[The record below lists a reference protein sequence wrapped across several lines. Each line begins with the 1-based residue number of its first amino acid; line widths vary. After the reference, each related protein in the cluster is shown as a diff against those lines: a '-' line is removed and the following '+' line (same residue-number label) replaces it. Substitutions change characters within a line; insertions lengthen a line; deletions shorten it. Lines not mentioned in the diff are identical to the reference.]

1 MCSTSTN
8 TTSDSTCT
16 SKCTSHATTEPT
28 KATSTSRMNMA
39 SVTGSEA
46 TSACQQQDLHRRVS
60 ETGIDAETETE
71 REQQPLIL
79 GDITEVLQ
87 AVDRFEDQVDDI
99 AYKELVPQHIKLAL
113 EDNVFRWSNMFSSIL
128 GHVGITLAAYYLTY
142 FAFGYSIIAW
152 MQIHNNHNQYHSVC
166 WTTKALQV
174 LISLWAA
181 VGAYRMVRRRQHVW
195 FRSAYGSKAYLQDY
209 LRRRTE
215 VAEIDSTTLLGRIRS
230 RRNVYLRGRCLK
242 TLSQAETRFDSW
254 TRKKARRRRPSFQ
267 TFSVHET
274 KSIEN
279 DQVLFASGPI
289 RNMPYSHGC
298 FFGAAPFLVA
308 NPDWISIL
316 RHLMP
321 DVYVEL
327 SRRVHH
333 HACEAPKLIHWAE
346 NNPVVA
352 AFGTANELAN
362 TGRVVN
368 LEWDVF
374 LEPRLV
380 RRIEL
385 VLDQRDA
392 FRLELKAATT
402 TTTTTTTTCQSNR
415 CDFDSDADV
424 NSSCSSSSSSSN
436 SNDKPKGC
444 GNSNN
449 TSNNNDDDHMML
461 WTLEQRRIM
470 EYLDQEL
477 ERRSAQLVDR
487 MLIAHGKLTQLLM
500 EQTGRAKDYNYSR
513 VARTRRTL
521 GGGMYARQWM
531 AVYAEALRLGMQMAD
546 SFETTTNAQEDGVYS
561 DDGMES
567 SEREWNGRM
576 RRTESCPLLYDCD
589 DDGDAAGDK
598 VADLYRHGKSHKVPT
613 LAHSVS
619 TLGEGSS
626 GATCLSSLGSSNC
639 PNSSIAE
646 SVALLRRITKKIH
659 PIGLVLDMKSRH
671 VPKRVWAI
679 VVNYLNAA
687 GARVE
692 AIASFTI
699 DEIRDISHL
708 CRKPMVEIIFCHSAG
723 EMQKACHEGK
733 LRYGDTVFMNGGSLM
748 WEAPVITG
756 AYLTTL
762 FCGEFDPASA
772 MSQYNL
778 LPFTSTR
785 SDADNTLKAYK
796 ERLNLKLGLYVQ
808 EFGIDD
814 AALDVLVRFVNS
826 NPTLVEHGLSWG
838 GINGIAVRGIR
849 PSRWNPTDGFS
860 TQRYV
865 SIPWDST
872 KSAQDVL
879 VSSVEQGAV
888 SGEAPKSDETTV
900 LLS

>member
-1 MCSTSTN
+1 MTSV
-8 TTSDSTCT
+8 
-16 SKCTSHATTEPT
+16 T
-28 KATSTSRMNMA
+28 KATA
-39 SVTGSEA
+39 S
-46 TSACQQQDLHRRVS
+46 TSACQQDRGEQCDLRRHAS
-60 ETGIDAETETE
+60 EAGIEAETENKSN
-71 REQQPLIL
+71 QQPLIM

-99 AYKELVPQHIKLAL
+99 AYKELVPLHIKLAL

-128 GHVGITLAAYYLTY
+128 GHVGITLAAYYFTY
-142 FAFGYSIIAW
+142 FAFGYCITSW
-152 MQIHNNHNQYHSVC
+152 MEIDHHHHHLG
-166 WTTKALQV
+166 WTTKMLQV
-174 LISLWAA
+174 LTSLWAA
-181 VGAYRMVRRRQHVW
+181 LSAYRMVRRRQHVW
-195 FRSAYGSKAYLQDY
+195 FRSAYGSKAYLQDHQ
-209 LRRRTE
+209 RRRTE

-267 TFSVHET
+267 TFSVMET

-289 RNMPYSHGC
+289 KNMPYSHGC

-327 SRRVHH
+327 SRRVNH
-333 HACEAPKLIHWAE
+333 HACEAPQLIHWAE

-352 AFGTANELAN
+352 AYGTANELAN
-362 TGRVVN
+362 TGKVVN

-385 VLDQRDA
+385 VLDQRNA
-392 FRLELKAATT
+392 FCLELKTAAAATATT
-402 TTTTTTTTCQSNR
+402 TCRSN
-415 CDFDSDADV
+415 
-424 NSSCSSSSSSSN
+424 SCSSDDGITRSVDSSSSDTAKRYSC
-436 SNDKPKGC
+436 K
-444 GNSNN
+444 NN
-449 TSNNNDDDHMML
+449 NNNDDDDMTS

-477 ERRSAQLVDR
+477 ARRSAQLVDK

-531 AVYAEALRLGMQMAD
+531 AVYAEALRLGMQMAEN
-546 SFETTTNAQEDGVYS
+546 FETTTTTSAHLQVVLSEDEKS
-561 DDGMES
+561 D
-567 SEREWNGRM
+567 REWNGGM
-576 RRTESCPLLYDCD
+576 VRTESCPLLFHD
-589 DDGDAAGDK
+589 DDEVDK
-598 VADLYRHGKSHKVPT
+598 VADRYQHGGLHKTPT
-613 LAHSVS
+613 VAHSGSMLVGGS
-619 TLGEGSS
+619 T

-646 SVALLRRITKKIH
+646 SVALLRRVTKKLH

-699 DEIRDISHL
+699 DEIRDVSHL
-708 CRKPMVEIIFCHSAG
+708 CHKPMVEIIFCHSAG
-723 EMQKACHEGK
+723 EMQNACHEGK
-733 LRYGDTVFMNGGSLM
+733 LRYGDSVFMNGGSLL
-748 WEAPVITG
+748 WEAPAITS
-756 AYLTTL
+756 AYLATL
-762 FCGEFDPASA
+762 FCEKFDPASA
-772 MSQYNL
+772 MAQYNL
-778 LPFTSTR
+778 LPFTSTK
-785 SDADNTLKAYK
+785 SDAGSTLKAYK
-796 ERLNLKLGLYVQ
+796 ERLNLKFGLYVQ
-808 EFGIDD
+808 EFGIDEV
-814 AALDVLVRFVNS
+814 ALDVLVRYVNF
-826 NPTLVEHGLSWG
+826 NPTLIEHGLSWG

-865 SIPWDST
+865 SIPWNPS
-872 KSAQDVL
+872 KSANDVV
-879 VSSVEQGAV
+879 VSSVEAGAGVARGNQMTRTCGAEITV
-888 SGEAPKSDETTV
+888 S
-900 LLS
+900 